1 MGLYALLFF
10 IPALA
15 AMAIAKLYFHW
26 KYTWGEFALQAGG
39 TLVVLFALFF
49 AGSVSVTHDTQLLNG
64 VVTDLNPQQESCPV
78 GWRDFTDDFCTEYTT
93 RSVYSHTT
101 CTGTGSNKVCT
112 RHYDTEYKYIYEW
125 ERRYF
130 VKTDLPNTYEI
141 SRVDRQGAVEPPR
154 FAEIAIGDPVT
165 QSVSYTNYIKGASAS
180 LFAKDNPVEP
190 VPIAYPQVQDYYKAN
205 CVIITGYASTNEFY
219 TQWNKSISKVNANIR
234 KTGANV
240 IVVLTGNPEIFAESL
255 ARTWQAHNINDVIV
269 VIGMSEDT
277 IAWVDVRSWSN
288 NSLVNVEIK
297 NEIMNL
303 KTLDTQAVDAIIER
317 AVLDHY
323 ELKSMEDFEYLADD
337 IAPPMWAYILAV
349 IVLLIATPAVTY
361 LFHKHDVL

>member
-26 KYTWGEFALQAGG
+26 KYTWSEFALQAGG

-49 AGSVSVTHDTQLLNG
+49 AGSASVTHDTQLVNG
-64 VVTDLNPQQESCPV
+64 VVTKLDARKESCNQS
-78 GWRDFTDDFCTEYTT
+78 WRDYSDSFCTNQDT
-93 RSVYSHTT
+93 RSVRDGQT
-101 CTGTGSNKVCT
+101 CTTINDKRTCT
-112 RHYDTEYKYIYEW
+112 PKYKTQYRSVFPW
-125 ERRYF
+125 EIRYF
-130 VKTDLPNTYEI
+130 VETEI
-141 SRVDRQGAVEPPR
+141 SSHEIERVDRQGAVKPPR
-154 FAEIAIGDPVT
+154 FAEISIGDPVA

-190 VPIAYPQVQDYYKAN
+190 VPIAYPRVQDYYKAN
-205 CVIITGYASTNEFY
+205 RVIITGYAATNEFY
-219 TQWNKSISKVNANIR
+219 TQWNESISTVNANIR
-234 KTGANV
+234 KTGANA
-240 IVVLTGNPEIFAESL
+240 IVVLTGNPEVFAESL
-255 ARTWQAHNINDVIV
+255 ARAWQAHNINDVIV
-269 VIGMSEDT
+269 VIGMSADS
-277 IAWVDVRSWSN
+277 IAWVDVRSWSD

-297 NEIMNL
+297 NEILNL
-303 KTLDTQAVDAIIER
+303 KTLDTQAVDAIIES

-323 ELKSMEDFEYLADD
+323 VLKPMEDFEYLADD